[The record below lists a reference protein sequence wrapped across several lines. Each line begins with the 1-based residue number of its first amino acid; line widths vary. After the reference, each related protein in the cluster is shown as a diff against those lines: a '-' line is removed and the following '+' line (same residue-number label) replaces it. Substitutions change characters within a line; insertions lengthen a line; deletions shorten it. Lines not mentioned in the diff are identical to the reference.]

1 MQPARSHLDHID
13 ASRPRPVIA
22 GTDIKVSQIAME
34 FELQGMSPDE
44 IIEAHP
50 HLTLAQ
56 VHAAIAWYYDHIDA
70 IRQDWHESREMI
82 ERLRAE
88 YPSRIVS
95 RR

>member
-13 ASRPRPVIA
+13 ASQPRPVIV

-56 VHAAIAWYYDHIDA
+56 VHAAIAWYYDHLEA
-70 IRQDWHESREMI
+70 IQQDWRDSRELI

-88 YPSRIVS
+88 YPSRIAS